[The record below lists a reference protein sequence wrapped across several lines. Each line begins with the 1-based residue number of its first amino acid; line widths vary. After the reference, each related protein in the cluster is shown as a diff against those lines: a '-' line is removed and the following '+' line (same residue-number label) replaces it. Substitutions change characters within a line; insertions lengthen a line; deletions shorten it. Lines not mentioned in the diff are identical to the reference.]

1 MPRVATKLTPTKGG
15 GFTARKRIP
24 EDVQAD
30 YERLYG
36 VRWEARL
43 SIDPGTPMRAGACQS
58 TASGFQKS
66 KAASRTSGQT
76 QKGEGRLLTPKD
88 ARALAGDWYHWFTER
103 HLQRARAR
111 SALGRPERTG
121 W

>member
-1 MPRVATKLTPTKGG
+1 MARVATKLTPTKSG

-43 SIDPGTPMRAGACQS
+43 SIAPGAPVIQARAQHREWLTDG
-58 TASGFQKS
+58 
-66 KAASRTSGQT
+66 
-76 QKGEGRLLTPKD
+76 GRLGWRWGSRGSLSSLRSDGNGRSLTP
-88 ARALAGDWYHWFTER
+88 F
-103 HLQRARAR
+103 
-111 SALGRPERTG
+111 
-121 W
+121 

>member
-1 MPRVATKLTPTKGG
+1 LENPQALIHNALHMPRVATKLTPTKGG

-43 SIDPGTPMRAGACQS
+43 SIAQAHPFYMRAPS
-58 TASGFQKS
+58 TASGFRKS
-66 KAASRTSGQT
+66 RAALRTSEPR
-76 QKGEGRLLTPKD
+76 KE
-88 ARALAGDWYHWFTER
+88 ARG
-103 HLQRARAR
+103 
-111 SALGRPERTG
+111 GI
-121 W
+121 